1 MTTATANVIE
11 IDIDQVQPNP
21 WEPRETIDPEAL
33 RKLADSIRREG
44 LKQFPGVRPVRPG
57 LYERRWGQRRMAA
70 WRLLRDEDESWP
82 QTMPMVVEDVEDKQM
97 ILDALTENLEREE
110 VDLIEE
116 TRAMARAIEE
126 IEELTQND
134 LAELLQTSPG
144 QVSNRLRLLRLP
156 DSVLQLVTEG
166 KLAWTSARELLC
178 LVGDDH
184 THDDEIDAVLKG
196 LPRYKDS
203 WTGQD
208 VRDTVAE
215 VCVKKSARWRP
226 LEDVGESRFSWY
238 TYYAA
243 GKNAPI
249 FDVEA
254 FRTEHPKSVHKLP
267 KRGDSGNYLWTCAG
281 KEWKA
286 AQAQAKE
293 EQKIEEPPDSRR
305 ETWADAMAKDQ
316 VAQKLGLEREKFSTE
331 NTLTEDELEA
341 LGTRAMF
348 VKSQGPSR
356 QIAGTG
362 HRSPPEFFNK
372 NQCFSSCTEG
382 AVYAEDYYNSS
393 KYVLK
398 CGNAT
403 CYQTK
408 WQEGLDKFKV
418 KESKRAEQ
426 TDAVRRKL
434 ADQVRPI
441 LESKPD
447 VTRALLFILTQ
458 KVVDGRPTRPLG
470 YSQGGNET
478 AYHSPAAIRLA
489 TALGLPE
496 DDVNEMAVREAPLW
510 FERHAREVIPTLDDP
525 VPAATEALSI
535 ALQEAGFTPGD

>member
-1 MTTATANVIE
+1 MTTATVIE
-11 IDIDQVQPNP
+11 IDIDQIQPNP
-21 WEPRETIDPEAL
+21 WQPRETIDPTGL
-33 RKLADSIRREG
+33 RKLADSIKREG
-44 LKQFPGVRPVRPG
+44 LKQFPGVRPVRPE
-57 LYERRWGQRRMAA
+57 LYELRWGQRRLAA
-70 WRLLRDEDESWP
+70 WRLLRSEDEAWP
-82 QTMPMVVEDVEDKQM
+82 QYIPAVVEDVADKQM
-97 ILDALTENLEREE
+97 ILDALTENLERED

-134 LAELLQTSPG
+134 LAQLLKTSPG
-144 QVSNRLRLLRLP
+144 QVSNRLRLLKLP

-178 LVGDDH
+178 LVADDH
-184 THDDEIDAVLKG
+184 THDDEIEAVLKG
-196 LPRYKDS
+196 LPRYKDT

-215 VCVKKSARWRP
+215 VCVKKAAKWRP
-226 LEDVGESRFSWY
+226 LEDVGESSYSWY
-238 TYYAA
+238 SYYAS
-243 GKNAPI
+243 GRNAPL

-254 FRTEHPKSVHKLP
+254 FQKEHPGRVHKLP
-267 KRGDSGNYLWTCAG
+267 KRGESGNYVWTCAG

-286 AQAQAKE
+286 AQAKAKE
-293 EQKIEEPPDSRR
+293 EQKIEEPPDSKR
-305 ETWADAMAKDQ
+305 ETWADAMVKDQ
-316 VAQKLGLEREKFSTE
+316 VAKNLGLEREKFSTE

-382 AVYAEDYYNSS
+382 AVYAEDYYSY

-434 ADQVRPI
+434 ADEVRPV

-470 YSQGGNET
+470 FSQGGNET

-489 TALGLPE
+489 IALGVPE
-496 DDVNEMAVREAPLW
+496 DDVNDKASREDNLW
-510 FERHAREVIPTLDDP
+510 FERHARELIPTLEDP

-535 ALQEAGFTPGD
+535 ALNEAGFVPGD